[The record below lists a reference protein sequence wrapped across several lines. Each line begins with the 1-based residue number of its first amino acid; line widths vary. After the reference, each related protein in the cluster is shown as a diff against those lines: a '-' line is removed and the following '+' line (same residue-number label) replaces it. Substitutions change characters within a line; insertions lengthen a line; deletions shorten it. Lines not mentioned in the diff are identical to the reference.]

1 MLKILVLGFTFGFGF
16 AWGVGA
22 ARTLADLIKDAVGR

>member
-1 MLKILVLGFTFGFGF
+1 MLKMLVLGFMFGFGF

-22 ARTLADLIKDAVGR
+22 ARTLADLIKHAVGC